1 MSVMVK
7 KFGGSSVANID
18 RIEFIADKIV
28 NFYKQHKQLIIVVSA
43 MQGETDK
50 LENLA
55 YKITP
60 NPDPREMDA
69 LIATGEQVTIS
80 LLTIALIKRG
90 CKARSYTGLQ
100 LGLYTDNVYNN
111 AKIKHIDL
119 NKINQDLEN
128 GVIAVVAGF
137 QGMDQEANITT
148 LGRGG
153 SDTTAVALA
162 AVLKAKE
169 CYIYTDVD
177 GVYTADPNIEPNAK
191 KLDSIDFS
199 EMLELSGLGAKVMQ
213 IKAVAIGSYYNVPI
227 RVLSSFNTHNNSQD
241 NKGTLIKQQTNNLDY
256 KHLIKIAVMRE
267 QTKIIIK
274 NLEYYNNLIILN
286 KLAELG
292 LELDMLSNNHNDLS
306 FVISNKY
313 LSQFLNQGLKQ
324 GQDSLVKQH
333 DIQFLPI
340 AKLSLVGFG
349 IGSKLKLINQI
360 YNSLYI
366 NNIIIKQAVTTE
378 TKVSVLLNEK
388 DLELAIKILHKTLVV
403 AENIDISY

>member
-69 LIATGEQVTIS
+69 LIATGEQITRS

-100 LGLYTDNVYNN
+100 LGIYTDNVYNN

-137 QGMDQEANITT
+137 QG
-148 LGRGG
+148 
-153 SDTTAVALA
+153 
-162 AVLKAKE
+162 
-169 CYIYTDVD
+169 
-177 GVYTADPNIEPNAK
+177 
-191 KLDSIDFS
+191 ID
-199 EMLELSGLGAKVMQ
+199 
-213 IKAVAIGSYYNVPI
+213 
-227 RVLSSFNTHNNSQD
+227 
-241 NKGTLIKQQTNNLDY
+241 
-256 KHLIKIAVMRE
+256 
-267 QTKIIIK
+267 
-274 NLEYYNNLIILN
+274 
-286 KLAELG
+286 
-292 LELDMLSNNHNDLS
+292 
-306 FVISNKY
+306 
-313 LSQFLNQGLKQ
+313 
-324 GQDSLVKQH
+324 
-333 DIQFLPI
+333 
-340 AKLSLVGFG
+340 
-349 IGSKLKLINQI
+349 
-360 YNSLYI
+360 
-366 NNIIIKQAVTTE
+366 
-378 TKVSVLLNEK
+378 
-388 DLELAIKILHKTLVV
+388 
-403 AENIDISY
+403 